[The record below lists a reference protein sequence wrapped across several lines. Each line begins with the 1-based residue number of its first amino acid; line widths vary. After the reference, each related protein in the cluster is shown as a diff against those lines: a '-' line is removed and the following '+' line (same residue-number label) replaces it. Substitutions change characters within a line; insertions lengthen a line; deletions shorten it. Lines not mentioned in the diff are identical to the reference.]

1 MALEVSSVVAK
12 DTIADWKLHLNDNSD
27 RPFALV
33 CKNFAKLGSLSVD
46 QFLHAPSDD
55 NVFDLSDDILE
66 IIPRHVSTT
75 PPPELPPS
83 EPSAPV
89 TNFTKDGNQASRMQI
104 VARLHQTCQ
113 RIFGNPDGLKFEFL
127 EEDGPKSMCATV
139 SMSQYSAKHQA
150 SNAS

>member
-12 DTIADWKLHLNDNSD
+12 ETVSDWKLHLNDISD

-33 CKNFAKLGSLSVD
+33 CKNFTKLGSLSVD
-46 QFLHAPSDD
+46 QFLNAPSDD

-66 IIPRHVSTT
+66 IAPRPVTPT

-83 EPSAPV
+83 EPSASL
-89 TNFTKDGNQASRMQI
+89 TNVTKDGNHASRMQI

-113 RIFGNPDGLKFEFL
+113 RTFGHPDGLKFEFL
-127 EEDGPKSMCATV
+127 EEDGPKSR
-139 SMSQYSAKHQA
+139 
-150 SNAS
+150 